1 MLSLFKRQS
10 YWNYDGGYYDSWVC
24 SPLPKSQSLK
34 IHAIN
39 IPSQQ
44 WWSPAGMA
52 IKYAIITALLLFIIL
67 YFVGGYTHAQRRI
80 KKGLPPLRY
89 HRWMLSRH
97 QRGPYS
103 ASGQDDRAY
112 HAYAVPPQ
120 GQAQGGWVYMGDRQ
134 GYGVG
139 GEQGQTWAQPP
150 PAYNHDLP
158 PTYQPPMG
166 SSKINPDQGF
176 STVPLTAGESSHA
189 RPAVAAPA
197 PAQTHNTG
205 SSNPF
210 RR

>member
-1 MLSLFKRQS
+1 MLSLVKRQS
-10 YWNYDGGYYDSWVC
+10 DGSYYYGGYYDGWVC
-24 SPLPKSQSLK
+24 PPLSKPQSLK
-34 IHAIN
+34 NHATN

-44 WWSPAGMA
+44 WWSPTGIA

-80 KKGLPPLRY
+80 RKGLPPLRY

-97 QRGPYS
+97 QRAPYS
-103 ASGQDDRAY
+103 ASGQDGRAY
-112 HAYAVPPQ
+112 HAYAAPPQ
-120 GQAQGGWVYMGDRQ
+120 GQGQGQGGWIYMGDRQ

-166 SSKINPDQGF
+166 SSKINPNQGF
-176 STVPLTAGESSHA
+176 STVPLLPRRHRSKRTT
-189 RPAVAAPA
+189 PAAA
-197 PAQTHNTG
+197 TR
-205 SSNPF
+205 SV
-210 RR
+210 